1 MTVGCVGFMYSGKTS
16 EITYACKRPKEAVE
30 VIINAINGIY
40 PEKESYLRKKRIDEF
55 TPIEMAKVMKV
66 SNRTIINWAVA
77 LAKSGLLEP
86 QLVQKRIR
94 SYRVIQC
101 PRYRCGDEIL

>member
-1 MTVGCVGFMYSGKTS
+1 MNPDTFRRSMVHLNMSLSLAMSTPALTHLSF
-16 EITYACKRPKEAVE
+16 KERRFLD
-30 VIINAINGIY
+30 
-40 PEKESYLRKKRIDEF
+40 YLRKKRIDEF

-101 PRYRCGDEIL
+101 PR